1 MNRIRSRFVQFN
13 SMALALPIPVVL
25 VAIKV
30 ALPAA
35 TSARTLEG
43 VARW

>member
-1 MNRIRSRFVQFN
+1 MNRIRSRFVQFS
-13 SMALALPIPVVL
+13 SMALVLSVPLVL
-25 VAIKV
+25 VAVKV

-35 TSARTLEG
+35 TSARILEG